1 MTAGDR
7 NHLLR
12 AAMTAVR
19 DCAET
24 MEAQAASLLQA
35 LLRLPMDEGLR
46 ARALE
51 RVDRLK
57 DASGR
62 VMFELALLQTE
73 VGEGKAGAA
82 AVVERLTHMD
92 ATMMGAA
99 VALVDVVEPLES
111 AAEGNSEQERAYVLV
126 IEALGVMLQSL
137 KQAKAATQALD
148 PPVPRA
154 PASERIPPPPVRV
167 AADGSVVILQAGAE
181 GGDVMLIGRAKGDAG
196 PWRFARVT
204 DDQTE
209 ALFGES
215 GDGVVHGP
223 SFDDLEW
230 VDTWEE
236 GLRLLDRYRW
246 ARLHPLA
253 VHPAFVDRVRAAV
266 EERLAQ
272 EEEDS
277 TTERARG
284 KWERLFGLM
293 ASASS

>member
-46 ARALE
+46 ARAME

-62 VMFELALLQTE
+62 VMFELALLQAE
-73 VGEGKAGAA
+73 VGEGKAEAA
-82 AVVERLTHMD
+82 KVVERLTGMD

-111 AAEGNSEQERAYVLV
+111 AAEGDSEQERAYVLV
-126 IEALGVMLQSL
+126 IEALGVILQGL
-137 KQAKAATQALD
+137 KQAKVATQALD
-148 PPVPRA
+148 PPVTRA
-154 PASERIPPPPVRV
+154 PASGRIPPPPVRV

-181 GGDVMLIGRAKGDAG
+181 GGDVTLIGRTNEEGA
-196 PWRFARVT
+196 WTFARVT

-209 ALFGES
+209 ALFGET
-215 GDGVVHGP
+215 GVELTAP
-223 SFDDLEW
+223 PALKPEDW
-230 VDTWEE
+230 VESWDEA
-236 GLRLLDRYRW
+236 LRLMDRYRW

-253 VHPAFVDRVRAAV
+253 VHPAFVERVRAAV
-266 EERLAQ
+266 EERLAKESQ
-272 EEEDS
+272 DQW
-277 TTERARG
+277 TEHARG
-284 KWERLFGLM
+284 KWERLLRQP
-293 ASASS
+293 